1 MSEEQAKSELE
12 LRCLVFWSSISPAH
26 LHVASPGRGRSGL
39 GEGRW
44 SHPKLW
50 ISRGPREGAPQGCLG
65 SGEEEAE
72 YVGPRVNLGVKTEGR
87 CPLSLSSIVT
97 EF

>member
-1 MSEEQAKSELE
+1 MVTPQTVDKQ
-12 LRCLVFWSSISPAH
+12 
-26 LHVASPGRGRSGL
+26 GTKG
-39 GEGRW
+39 
-44 SHPKLW
+44 
-50 ISRGPREGAPQGCLG
+50 GAPQGCLG